1 AACGRRAWGRSGRV
15 WGVGR
20 GGPGGLPA
28 ARAGPGARSQPV
40 ILTSA
45 RGASWATGPG
55 SGPLTAPGTSLTAAA
70 AGPAG
75 YVVTGSTLAGG
86 KPAPAAWFSA
96 DLNTW
101 ARASLPGTG
110 TSGQLPAVPAG
121 RAGFGAGGGA
131 GSSRALWTSPGG
143 SAWRLRALPRP
154 PGAASAVLT
163 RVTATGAKVVATGY
177 ESRGVAAGPGVPF
190 AAVSADGGRTWRE
203 SMPPAPPGP
212 ARGTAPTPPRHRFPP

>member
-1 AACGRRAWGRSGRV
+1 A
-15 WGVGR
+15 
-20 GGPGGLPA
+20 GG
-28 ARAGPGARSQPV
+28 RAGTGPRHQPV
-40 ILTSA
+40 IWTSA

-55 SGPLTAPGTSLTAAA
+55 SGPLTATGTSLTAAA

-101 ARASLPGTG
+101 ARASLTGTG
-110 TSGQLPAVPAG
+110 TSGQLLAVTAA
-121 RAGFGAGGGA
+121 RSGFVAEGAGGGLPAPRDPARRAGLGAPAARPPSRGARAALTGTGTSGQLLAVTAARSGFVAVGAA
-131 GSSRALWTSPGG
+131 GSSPALWTSPGG

-177 ESRGVAAGPGVPF
+177 ESRGVA
-190 AAVSADGGRTWRE
+190 
-203 SMPPAPPGP
+203 
-212 ARGTAPTPPRHRFPP
+212 